1 VVIKA
6 SAKTGS
12 GIKDVA
18 FNIDKLLRSK
28 GDRYRDQEKR
38 MLEAELRDMVL
49 NMVEEKVSAM
59 LREDNRYHDFIEKIV
74 NKELDPYVA
83 AELLAAVVLR

>member
-1 VVIKA
+1 
-6 SAKTGS
+6 
-12 GIKDVA
+12 
-18 FNIDKLLRSK
+18 
-28 GDRYRDQEKR
+28 

-74 NKELDPYVA
+74 NKELDPYG
-83 AELLAAVVLR
+83 AEQLAAVVLR